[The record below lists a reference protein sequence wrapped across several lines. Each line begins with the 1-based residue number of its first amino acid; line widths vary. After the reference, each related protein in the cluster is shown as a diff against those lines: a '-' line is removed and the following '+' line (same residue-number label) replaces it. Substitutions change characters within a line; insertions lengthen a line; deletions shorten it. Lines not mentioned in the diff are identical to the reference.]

1 MTDISKLLK
10 DAVKQQVEQVECKL
24 EVEGNKLEKRTT
36 NLLDINKDGQLTV
49 TDFILLILE
58 FVDTNEDGRVSIW
71 EIITVLFQIRK
82 ILKQAK
88 KIV

>member
-10 DAVKQQVEQVECKL
+10 DAVKQQVEQVEYKL

-58 FVDTNEDGRVSIW
+58 FVDTNGDGRVSIW

-82 ILKQAK
+82 ILRKLK
-88 KIV
+88 K